1 MRTYQLQS
9 RLRPWKYSVLQNLV
23 GATITSIA
31 ANKHQVLLLPTH
43 NKQQPISFN
52 SISGRDGLWTSLE

>member
-1 MRTYQLQS
+1 M
-9 RLRPWKYSVLQNLV
+9 

-31 ANKHQVLLLPTH
+31 TNKHQVLLLPTH